1 MLPRQSPRSRWF
13 FFGIFSTY
21 WEIIKDDMKV
31 MEEFFEKGVVNKIT
45 NATFIC
51 LIPKKKETIK
61 IGEFRPTCLVTSLY
75 KIMKKVLSL

>member
-51 LIPKKKETIK
+51 LIPKMKETIK
-61 IGEFRPTCLVTSLY
+61 IGEFRPPCPVTSLY

>member
-1 MLPRQSPRSRWF
+1 
-13 FFGIFSTY
+13 
-21 WEIIKDDMKV
+21 MKV

-51 LIPKKKETIK
+51 LIPKMKETIK
-61 IGEFRPTCLVTSLY
+61 IGEFRPPCPVTSLY